1 MANVILLQKGDLKS
15 SDFTNDNS
23 NNKEGIGI
31 RLSSDNGNLL
41 QQRKN
46 GLYYGIEAP
55 PDTANLYVSSSMG
68 DDSNTGTRAAPLKT
82 IREAIERNYVGT
94 SFKIH
99 LFEDDVHPVHASWGS
114 IGNGKLFDL
123 YPYGPVADDARS
135 RNPRGTSNLWYTQE
149 LHRPTVKFIYDGQ
162 VNVSN
167 KLYERSNLIQYLS
180 PASGQLRF
188 YGIRFDQTGEFD
200 LPLYNTYQV
209 TPFGWDAYGV
219 SILFAGCDFITR
231 DGAALVAVGDTS
243 TLYFRGSV
251 IDSSNGGKLII
262 LGPTGNLNVVVEGVG
277 RPGGTPVMTPPEGKE
292 PLTLRA
298 TSPATAY
305 TGMITSGTGVT
316 ASASTTTN
324 ANIRTSFTNFF

>member
-31 RLSSDNGNLL
+31 RVSSDNGNLL

-82 IREAIERNYVGT
+82 IREAITRNYIGT
-94 SFKIH
+94 TFTIH
-99 LFEDDVHPVHASWGS
+99 LFEDDVHPVHASWGP
-114 IGNGKLFDL
+114 IGNGKLFTMR
-123 YPYGPVADDARS
+123 PYGPVTDDVYS
-135 RNPRGTSNLWYTQE
+135 RNPRGSSSLWLSQE

-162 VNVSN
+162 ANLSN
-167 KLYERSNLIQYLS
+167 RLYERSNLTQYLS

-200 LPLYNTYQV
+200 LPVASPYHI
-209 TPFGWDAYGV
+209 TPFGWDTYGV
-219 SILFAGCDFITR
+219 NITFSGCDFITR
-231 DGAALVAVGDTS
+231 DGAALVAVGDTA

-262 LGPTGNLNVVVEGVG
+262 LGPGGNLNVVVDNTRVTAGA
-277 RPGGTPVMTPPEGKE
+277 PILTPPEGKE
-292 PLTLRA
+292 PLTFRRA
-298 TSPATAY
+298 SPDTAY
-305 TGMITSGTGVT
+305 AGMITSGTGVT
-316 ASASTTTN
+316 VSAATTTN
-324 ANIRTSFTNFF
+324 ANIKTSFTNFF